1 VIHGREPVPSD
12 QVHGVPG
19 VRIEGTGGHE
29 ECPGSG
35 EARNREQ
42 QARWVQAAVVAS
54 PWRIPT
60 TWTARRTRSL
70 YSPAKQAIPSSAN
83 RRLTRSGSNVPH
95 RQAPAFTRRRAAANA
110 THHWVRRA
118 TLKQRGGPA
127 GLFKRV
133 NSQEPGPVITRE
145 LCDLVEFVN

>member
-1 VIHGREPVPSD
+1 MIHGREPVPSN

-42 QARWVQAAVVAS
+42 LARLVQAAVVAS
-54 PWRIPT
+54 PWGIPT

-70 YSPAKQAIPSSAN
+70 YSLAKQAP
-83 RRLTRSGSNVPH
+83 T
-95 RQAPAFTRRRAAANA
+95 QT
-110 THHWVRRA
+110 
-118 TLKQRGGPA
+118 A
-127 GLFKRV
+127 G
-133 NSQEPGPVITRE
+133 
-145 LCDLVEFVN
+145 

>member
-1 VIHGREPVPSD
+1 MVSRTACSEDKLEFEIQFAWDGDNPGFDKFQVGIRCFAAWEFERNKRE
-12 QVHGVPG
+12 
-19 VRIEGTGGHE
+19 R
-29 ECPGSG
+29 
-35 EARNREQ
+35 R
-42 QARWVQAAVVAS
+42 VQAAVVAS

-110 THHWVRRA
+110 THHCVRRA
-118 TLKQRGGPA
+118 TWKQRGRMG
-127 GLFKRV
+127 
-133 NSQEPGPVITRE
+133 S
-145 LCDLVEFVN
+145 